1 MTGQFV
7 KVCRLDDIE
16 EHRTKVVEVDNRM
29 ILLARL
35 DGHVYALL
43 NMCTHDG
50 SALGEAKIVEEQ
62 IECPR
67 HGARFDI
74 KTGEATRMP
83 AVAELETFD
92 VKIEDGHV
100 LVAVNG

>member
-7 KVCRLDDIE
+7 KVCSLDDIE
-16 EHRTKVVEVDNRM
+16 ERRTRAVEIDGRT

-35 DGHVYALL
+35 NGHVYALQ

-50 SALGEAKIVEEQ
+50 GVLGEADIVERE

-67 HGARFDI
+67 HGARFNVT
-74 KTGEATRMP
+74 TGEATRMP
-83 AVAELETFD
+83 AVAELETFE
-92 VKIEDGHV
+92 VKIENGNI
-100 LVAVNG
+100 LVAVNW